1 MSREIILSTV
11 SFHLPSRKETLQSNL
26 ERAHKYVEEAISRD
40 SDICCLP
47 EFFTVFGVEDYD
59 KALSESLSQ
68 TKSILDGFATIAAKG
83 KLYLIINIPEKEGE
97 FIFNTAFLF
106 DRNGEVI
113 GKYRKTHLAPGEEE
127 KIEEAELSKLLENL
141 YRAVN
146 IGLVNELKVVCHKL
160 NIDVINTINIAATKN
175 FGFQKFLPGPGL
187 GGHCIPID
195 PFYLSWISKK
205 KGYVPRFINLAGII
219 NSKIPEWT
227 IEQVLKKIEKSKKI
241 KILLLGLS
249 YKKNVDD
256 DRESPAYEFMKIFKR
271 KKIQYDYHDPYFD
284 RARKGR
290 NTNENKKSIT
300 LNKKNISKYD
310 ASILLTDHDVFD
322 YKLIAKH
329 SKLIFDTRGKF
340 KEIKLKNYK
349 NIIFC

>member
-1 MSREIILSTV
+1 M
-11 SFHLPSRKETLQSNL
+11 PK
-26 ERAHKYVEEAISRD
+26 
-40 SDICCLP
+40 
-47 EFFTVFGVEDYD
+47 
-59 KALSESLSQ
+59 
-68 TKSILDGFATIAAKG
+68 
-83 KLYLIINIPEKEGE
+83 
-97 FIFNTAFLF
+97 
-106 DRNGEVI
+106 
-113 GKYRKTHLAPGEEE
+113 
-127 KIEEAELSKLLENL
+127 
-141 YRAVN
+141 
-146 IGLVNELKVVCHKL
+146 
-160 NIDVINTINIAATKN
+160 
-175 FGFQKFLPGPGL
+175 
-187 GGHCIPID
+187 
-195 PFYLSWISKK
+195 
-205 KGYVPRFINLAGII
+205 FINLAGII

-227 IEQVLKKIEKSKKI
+227 IKQVMKKIEKSKKI

-256 DRESPAYEFMKIFKR
+256 DRESPTYEFMKIFKR

-340 KEIKLKNYK
+340 KEIKLKSYK